1 MFRFVVAS
9 LLLVAVVM
17 ADASAQTTPRPKKKT
32 TPYSVRS
39 ARRKPAVAINPRTG
53 KPIGYG
59 VAPELKDGSTYLAP
73 GKPMRK
79 QVGYQGMGGYNDN
92 RPHRPGIKKNANS
105 SLNRDANTPAAKAT
119 RK

>member
-1 MFRFVVAS
+1 MLRFLITS
-9 LLLVAVVM
+9 LLLVAVVSV
-17 ADASAQTTPRPKKKT
+17 DAAAQTKPRTKKR
-32 TPYSVRS
+32 TPYSVRP
-39 ARRKPAVAINPRTG
+39 ATRKPPVAINRRTG

-59 VAPELKDGSTYLAP
+59 VAQELKDGSAYLAP

-105 SLNRDANTPAAKAT
+105 SLNRDAATPA